1 MIKLVLFDLDGT
13 LIQTT
18 KIILETFRETF
29 NYFFKNVE
37 LSDEEYT
44 NLLGQTLYKTFSMYE
59 EDEKKLEEIISYYR
73 ELSNFKIEEGLNA
86 YDGAVEILRYLKKK
100 NIKVGVVT
108 SKMRNIALHHL
119 EMTGLKDYIDH
130 LVGFEDV
137 VKHKPDAEPILKALE
152 IFNAKKETTVY
163 IGDHENDIIAAK
175 NASILSCA
183 VTYSE
188 RLKEMLNQRPDFV
201 IDELMNIKD
210 LI

>member
-18 KIILETFRETF
+18 KIILDTFKDTF
-29 NYFFKNVE
+29 NHFFPNEE
-37 LSDEEYT
+37 LSDHEYT
-44 NLLGQTLYKTFSMYE
+44 NLLGQTLYQTFSIYAKDNQE
-59 EDEKKLEEIISYYR
+59 LDKIINYYR
-73 ELSNFKIEEGLNA
+73 ELSNFKIEEGLNS
-86 YDGAVEILRYLKKK
+86 YDGAVEILRFLKKK
-100 NIKVGVVT
+100 NIKIGVVT
-108 SKMRNIALHHL
+108 SKMRNIALYHL
-119 EMTGLKDYIDH
+119 ELTGLKDYIDH

-137 VKHKPDAEPILKALE
+137 INHKPNAEPILKALE
-152 IFNAKKETTVY
+152 IFNEKKEKTIY

-183 VTYSE
+183 VTYSA
-188 RLKEMLNQRPDFV
+188 RLKEMLAEQPDFV